1 MADDKRYNGW
11 KNYETWLV
19 GLWLDNDQGSY
30 SYWDERAREV
40 YSMAS
45 ATKYSSRRDVASS
58 NLAKEIQDNVEET
71 NPLPSSG
78 LYTDL
83 LTGALSEVDWYEVAE
98 HYLDAVIED
107 VETDEQ
113 WDKDNITPRE

>member
-19 GLWLDNDQGSY
+19 GLWLDNDAGSY
-30 SYWDERAREV
+30 SQWDERAREI
-40 YSMAS
+40 YSES
-45 ATKYSSRRDVASS
+45 EATQYSSRRDVASS
-58 NLAKEIQDNVEET
+58 DLAKEIQDEVEEA

-98 HYLDAVIED
+98 HYLDAIIEE
-107 VETDEQ
+107 VEEEEKEEDT
-113 WDKDNITPRE
+113 ITAE